1 MTRYEPFEQK
11 VGKTQLRSSSDGL
24 KRRLLRKSGGLRHP
38 LPSRKS
44 NLPGQKREGRWCAV
58 AGEPRT
64 MTGDES
70 RNLKVGTRV
79 CFDGEQA
86 DRGTVTA
93 THARYV
99 TI

>member
-1 MTRYEPFEQK
+1 
-11 VGKTQLRSSSDGL
+11 
-24 KRRLLRKSGGLRHP
+24 
-38 LPSRKS
+38 
-44 NLPGQKREGRWCAV
+44 
-58 AGEPRT
+58 

-99 TI
+99 TINWDDGHKSFTGHNDMKRVERVLTRKSGT